1 MQMKEIGKL
10 FLTKRMIQR
19 TKSINRTKALRKKTL
34 KTKMVKK
41 KDKESK
47 KNEKEVKNKV
57 NGNNSAREK
66 SKTVYNLG
74 DSMIKILN
82 AYFLTKKVRHKYLIP
97 VRSFSGGKVSCMVDR
112 VKSTL

>member
-19 TKSINRTKALRKKTL
+19 TKSLNRTKALRKKTL

-97 VRSFSGGKVSCMVDR
+97 FRSFSGGKVSCMVDR